1 MDSSCLY
8 LLSTDRLV
16 LVWSGWRRAEW
27 GVRSGPR
34 HNTTGPEF
42 SRKATPP
49 SPPSPGQ
56 GNLFL
61 APSYYTLLRYSGR
74 GMGLGPHGPGTLIT
88 TGFHV
93 SQVTGGF
100 WFWQGYS
107 LSLQRRPSGKQ
118 SLPVPWLGSRP
129 QSLGKSSSRPV
140 AWGRGHQFWYLCC
153 DEYTICRDG
162 IYQQLLLF
170 ERIFA

>member
-1 MDSSCLY
+1 MRTTSKGRSQMMNQKLVWGLRPLLAILVWIYLFCIWLFMDSSCLY

-74 GMGLGPHGPGTLIT
+74 GMGLGPRGPGTLIT

-100 WFWQGYS
+100 
-107 LSLQRRPSGKQ
+107 
-118 SLPVPWLGSRP
+118 
-129 QSLGKSSSRPV
+129 
-140 AWGRGHQFWYLCC
+140 
-153 DEYTICRDG
+153 
-162 IYQQLLLF
+162 
-170 ERIFA
+170 

>member
-56 GNLFL
+56 GNLFQHRHTTH
-61 APSYYTLLRYSGR
+61 YYAILGGGWASGHAGQGHSSPQGFTCHKSQGDSDSDKGLILTRVLTVFAEEAVWEAEFAGALVRVAAAVAGEELLPTR
-74 GMGLGPHGPGTLIT
+74 GLG
-88 TGFHV
+88 
-93 SQVTGGF
+93 
-100 WFWQGYS
+100 
-107 LSLQRRPSGKQ
+107 
-118 SLPVPWLGSRP
+118 
-129 QSLGKSSSRPV
+129 
-140 AWGRGHQFWYLCC
+140 
-153 DEYTICRDG
+153 
-162 IYQQLLLF
+162 
-170 ERIFA
+170 